1 MLYKELTIHIPSG
14 LKSKGAS
21 MLTHVAGH
29 FESQILIECEN
40 KKINAKSIMG
50 VLSLGIQEC
59 GTITVVANGKDEQ
72 AAVDA
77 LSRLAET
84 GELPPDML

>member
-40 KKINAKSIMG
+40 KKINAKSIMA
-50 VLSLGIQEC
+50 SSRS
-59 GTITVVANGKDEQ
+59 ASRR
-72 AAVDA
+72 AAPSPSSPTA
-77 LSRLAET
+77 RTSR
-84 GELPPDML
+84 PPSTR

>member
-29 FESQILIECEN
+29 FDSQILIECEN
-40 KKINAKSIMG
+40 TTINATSIRG
-50 VLSLGIQEC
+50 VLSRGLPEG
-59 GTITVVANGKDEQ
+59 GTLTVGAAGTDEQ
-72 AAVDA
+72 AAIDA